1 MNTTGREGESPSLV
15 SLAQA
20 LTDRRLWRIFLL
32 GTASGFPW
40 LLIGSAMTA
49 WLTDVGFSRSAI
61 GLFGAVF
68 VLYTVNFLWAPIIDH
83 VRLPV
88 LHRLGQRRSWILTC
102 QCLLVVFAL
111 LLAVTGPEVSLT
123 ATALIAI
130 GIAAASA
137 TQDLAID
144 AYRITVIREDEPE
157 LLGHA
162 AAMATCGWWTGLSL
176 PGMVAFWLAG
186 PLGWPTVY
194 LGLAVLV
201 VPIALLVWRFF
212 EEPPRPADVTFEW
225 RRLHHWVQNTYI
237 DAVAEFFRRNGVQ
250 LAFGL
255 LAFIFLFKIGEAFLG
270 RMVIV
275 FYKEVGFSDADIG
288 TYSKGLGLAVTIVCA
303 LAAGI
308 FAGRFGAVRGLFFAG
323 IAMAATNLLF
333 AWIAIVGPDARLLS
347 VAVVADGV
355 TSAFSTVAFVAFIS
369 YYTSRLHTAAQ
380 YGALA
385 SLGNSGRTVVAAS
398 SGVVVDALGGAW
410 ASFFVMTAIMVT
422 PALGILVW
430 ISRRVARNG
439 DSAESRGATTIR
451 SFQLNT
457 RNH

>member
-1 MNTTGREGESPSLV
+1 MTGGQSESPSL
-15 SLAQA
+15 AA
-20 LTDRRLWRIFLL
+20 LLRALNDRRLWRIFLL

-49 WLTDVGFSRSAI
+49 WLTDVGLTRSAI
-61 GLFGAVF
+61 GLFGSVF

-83 VRLPV
+83 VRLPG
-88 LHRLGQRRSWILTC
+88 LHRLGQRRSWILAC
-102 QCLLVVFAL
+102 QCLLMVFAL
-111 LLAVTGPEVSLT
+111 LLALTGPGVSLT

-144 AYRITVIREDEPE
+144 AYRITVIGEDEPE

-176 PGMVAFWLAG
+176 PGMVAFWLAD
-186 PLGWPTVY
+186 PLGWPTVFG
-194 LGLAVLV
+194 GLAVLV
-201 VPIALLVWRFF
+201 LPIALLVWRLFR
-212 EEPPRPADVTFEW
+212 EPPRPTAVAFDSRHV
-225 RRLHHWVQNTYI
+225 LDWVQETYF
-237 DAVAEFFRRNGVQ
+237 DAVLEFFRRNGVA
-250 LAFGL
+250 LALGL
-255 LAFIFLFKIGEAFLG
+255 LAFIFLFKVGEAFLG

-288 TYSKGLGLAVTIVCA
+288 TYSKGLGLPVTIVCA
-303 LAAGI
+303 LAAGL

-333 AWIAIVGPDARLLS
+333 AWIAMVGPDTRLLS
-347 VAVVADGV
+347 LAVVVDGM

-385 SLGNSGRTVVAAS
+385 SLGNAGRTLLAAG
-398 SGVVVDALGGAW
+398 SGVLVDALGGAW
-410 ASFFVMTAIMVT
+410 ATFFVLTALMVT
-422 PALGILVW
+422 PSLAILIW
-430 ISRRVARNG
+430 IARRVAG
-439 DSAESRGATTIR
+439 SATRERKRAETLTTEA
-451 SFQLNT
+451 
-457 RNH
+457 

>member
-1 MNTTGREGESPSLV
+1 MVR
-15 SLAQA
+15 A
-20 LTDRRLWRIFLL
+20 LSDRRLWRIFLL

-40 LLIGSAMTA
+40 LLIGSAMRA
-49 WLTDVGFSRSAI
+49 WLTDVGLSLTGI

-68 VLYTVNFLWAPIIDH
+68 VLYSINFLWAPIVDH

-88 LHRLGQRRSWILTC
+88 LGPLGQRRSWIIGC
-102 QCLLVVFAL
+102 QGLLIVFAA
-111 LLAVTGPEVSLT
+111 LLALTGPQFSLT

-144 AYRITVIREDEPE
+144 AYRITVIGEDEPE

-176 PGMVAFWLAG
+176 PGAVAFWLAD
-186 PLGWPTVY
+186 PIGWSNVY

-201 VPIALLVWRFF
+201 VPVTVLVWCTFP
-212 EEPPRPADVTFEW
+212 EPPRAGDVGFDW
-225 RRLHHWVQNTYI
+225 SRLDRWIQDTYF
-237 DAVAEFFRRNGVQ
+237 DAVAEFFRRNGRQ
-250 LAFGL
+250 LALGL

-270 RMVIV
+270 RMVIP
-275 FYKEVGFSDADIG
+275 FYKEVGFSNSDIG
-288 TYSKGLGLAVTIVCA
+288 TYSQGLGWLVTMVCA
-303 LAAGI
+303 LAAGLVT
-308 FAGRFGAVRGLFFAG
+308 GRLGAVRGLFLAG

-333 AWIAIVGPDARLLS
+333 AWIAIVGPDTRLLAF
-347 VAVVADGV
+347 AVVADGV

-385 SLGNSGRTVVAAS
+385 SLGNSGRTVVAAF
-398 SGVVVDALGGAW
+398 SGVVVDHALGGAW
-410 ASFFVMTAIMVT
+410 ASFFVITAVMVT
-422 PALGILVW
+422 PSLGILVW
-430 ISRRVARNG
+430 IGRRLRREAPQAMPSRP
-439 DSAESRGATTIR
+439 
-451 SFQLNT
+451 
-457 RNH
+457 